1 MRSRGNRDGG
11 VPDPWSFLAAE
22 LADVVLI
29 RERIKEPGRYY
40 DDRRAIVL
48 RKGLSIEAERRYLWH
63 EIVHAIRRDE
73 ACHGWARHTME
84 RSVEREA
91 ARRAM
96 PLLAMEA
103 QMAGSA
109 TWPDF
114 VWAMKVPEVW
124 VRFRLE
130 IAHPA
135 ERIIVDRACRWSSAE
150 STA

>member
-22 LADVVLI
+22 LPDVVLI

-48 RKGLSIEAERRYLWH
+48 RKGLRIEAERRYMWH

-73 ACHGWARHTME
+73 SCHGWARHTME

-96 PLLAMEA
+96 PLAALQAAVEQA
-103 QMAGSA
+103 A
-109 TWPDF
+109 TWHDI
-114 VWAMKVPEVW
+114 VWLMKVPEPW
-124 VRFRLE
+124 VRFRME

-135 ERIIVDRACRWSSAE
+135 ERALLREARRWIE
-150 STA
+150 ETA